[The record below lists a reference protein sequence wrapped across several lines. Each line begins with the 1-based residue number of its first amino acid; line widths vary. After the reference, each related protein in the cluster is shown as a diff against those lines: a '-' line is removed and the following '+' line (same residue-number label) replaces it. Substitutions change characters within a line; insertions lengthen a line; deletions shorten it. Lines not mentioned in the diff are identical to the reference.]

1 MPWVLCDLVP
11 QLGIEPLPS
20 AVTLDSQ
27 GIPLFYCLM
36 YQLQMISLLV
46 NAENWKG
53 SSNGVI
59 KSGALE
65 PDFLSLYPGSF
76 YGLCTLG
83 WITQPLCVSVLS
95 IY

>member
-1 MPWVLCDLVP
+1 MPWILCDLVP
-11 QLGIEPLPS
+11 QLGIEPSPS

-53 SSNGVI
+53 R
-59 KSGALE
+59 
-65 PDFLSLYPGSF
+65 
-76 YGLCTLG
+76 
-83 WITQPLCVSVLS
+83 
-95 IY
+95 

>member
-1 MPWVLCDLVP
+1 MQKTEKV
-11 QLGIEPLPS
+11 
-20 AVTLDSQ
+20 
-27 GIPLFYCLM
+27 
-36 YQLQMISLLV
+36 
-46 NAENWKG
+46 G